1 MPTLKV
7 NGMNCEHCKASVEKA
22 VKAIPGIK
30 DAEVNL
36 EKKELHYEENDP
48 KMPVAVDV
56 LMGAIRDLG
65 FVPVDLRP

>member
-7 NGMNCEHCKASVEKA
+7 NGMNCEHCKASVEKT

-30 DAEVNL
+30 DAHVDLN
-36 EKKELHYEENDP
+36 KNELHYEDTNA
-48 KMPVAVDV
+48 KTPVPIE
-56 LMGAIRDLG
+56 LIMGAIRDLG